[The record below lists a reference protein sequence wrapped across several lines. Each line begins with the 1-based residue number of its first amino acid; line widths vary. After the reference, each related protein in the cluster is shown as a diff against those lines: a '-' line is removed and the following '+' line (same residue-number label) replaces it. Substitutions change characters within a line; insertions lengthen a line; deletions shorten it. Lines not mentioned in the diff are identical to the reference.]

1 MNYLLDT
8 NIIIILFEGRNNEI
22 RDNVKQILLD
32 DENNFYVS
40 TISLLE
46 IAQLYR
52 KKKFKNINYELLNTG
67 DKLIKHILKTIDM
80 VEILPFEE
88 RHAFATARLIF
99 VPNHND
105 SNDLAIIA
113 HSITEN
119 LILISSDDKFPYY
132 EEQGALVIHN
142 SR

>member
-88 RHAFATARLIF
+88 RHAFATDRLVF

-105 SNDLAIIA
+105 PNDLAIIA

>member
-1 MNYLLDT
+1 MLNK
-8 NIIIILFEGRNNEI
+8 F
-22 RDNVKQILLD
+22 LLD

-52 KKKFKNINYELLNTG
+52 KKKFKNINYELNTG

-88 RHAFATARLIF
+88 RHAFATARLVF

-105 SNDLAIIA
+105 PNDLAIIA